1 MTSEHIPT
9 RDHVAAVELAASPER
24 VFAALVTPS
33 AIRAWWGAARAIVL
47 PKAGG
52 LWAAVWGASEDDP
65 DYVTVARVAAYEPP
79 RRLVLDDYRY
89 RAKSGPMPFKADF
102 RTTFEVARTT
112 TGSRMTVTQSGFPC
126 DPVADAHYAA
136 CETGWATTLRQLAA
150 YLASASR

>member
-1 MTSEHIPT
+1 MNPERIPT

-24 VFAALVTPS
+24 VFAALTTPS

-47 PKAGG
+47 PEAGG

-65 DYVTVARVAAYEPP
+65 DYVTVARVAVSEPP

-102 RTTFEVARTT
+102 RTSFEIARTT
-112 TGSRMTVTQSGFPC
+112 TGARLTVTQSGFPC
-126 DPVADAHYAA
+126 DPVADDFYRG

-150 YLASASR
+150 FLASAAR